1 MHCPDQ
7 VNNKRRWHQHQD
19 LQQDIW
25 NVDPSI
31 LSELS
36 SWGVWLWFCVLF
48 LVEAS
53 LPAPGVW
60 RAECH
65 KKKKKAGVIDA
76 VAHDQRCGARRFFT
90 PAQHPPLHTS
100 LIWKPSGRPGWRG
113 RGKPTTAN
121 IFTMQ
126 GKTEPFKHL
135 QHPSPFLL
143 PVSGLWLKF
152 ERCISFIV
160 KVKTWKDTFLFFK
173 GKLFYESATFVLLN
187 NARNIYFPSVMSFL
201 SWHCN
206 PPSVEVNSC

>member
-1 MHCPDQ
+1 MNEKLWLILQFIDMHFPDQ

-25 NVDPSI
+25 NADPSI
-31 LSELS
+31 LPELS
-36 SWGVWLWFCVLF
+36 SWGVWLWFCLLF

-65 KKKKKAGVIDA
+65 KKRLGLLTLLRTINA
-76 VAHDQRCGARRFFT
+76 VVPDGFFT
-90 PAQHPPLHTS
+90 PAQHPPLHTL
-100 LIWKPSGRPGWRG
+100 LIWKPSRRPGWRG

-143 PVSGLWLKF
+143 PVSGL
-152 ERCISFIV
+152 
-160 KVKTWKDTFLFFK
+160 
-173 GKLFYESATFVLLN
+173 
-187 NARNIYFPSVMSFL
+187 
-201 SWHCN
+201 
-206 PPSVEVNSC
+206 